1 MEISTILSIVTTIA
15 ALLAIATTMVTSR
28 QKILAD
34 KDTALAQIVASR
46 EAANLNASVNV
57 LSANRQ
63 VWINDVRNT
72 LANFIV
78 AVDHLTIVSSD
89 GKLDEDVHL
98 LAKTMNAHELHL
110 KRLQL
115 LSNPKETDHIELIK
129 LCNEYTNTITNN
141 TRINQKELIA
151 QGQVVLKR
159 EWERVKSLT

>member
-1 MEISTILSIVTTIA
+1 MEIPTILSIVTTIA
-15 ALLAIATTMVTSR
+15 ALLAIATTMFTSR
-28 QKILAD
+28 QKISAD
-34 KDTALAQIVASR
+34 KETALAQIAASR
-46 EAANLNASVNV
+46 DASNLNVSVNV

-63 VWINDVRNT
+63 VWVNDVRNT

-78 AVDHLTIVSSD
+78 AVDHLAIVSS
-89 GKLDEDVHL
+89 GGQLGSDVHL
-98 LAKTMNAHELHL
+98 LAKTMNEHVLHL

-115 LSNPKETDHIELIK
+115 LSNPNEADHIELIR

-141 TRINQKELIA
+141 ASIDQKELIA